1 MLKGFSGDSSK
12 LGLAEDF
19 FHKLIA
25 VKQYPLRVTF
35 MTLTLEFR
43 DKMADLRPAIAV
55 LQDAIQEVV
64 LCEALRE
71 VFYITLLTGNII
83 NGVTKGL
90 IVKVKFLTPFFLS
103 LREVG
108 QEMPMGSQCHL

>member
-1 MLKGFSGDSSK
+1 MKGFSGDASK

-19 FHKLIA
+19 FFKLIA
-25 VKQYPLRVTF
+25 VKQYPLRITF

-64 LCEALRE
+64 SCEALRE

-83 NGVTKGL
+83 NGVTEGL
-90 IVKVKFLTPFFLS
+90 IEKIKFLTHPFLS
-103 LREVG
+103 LSLSGR
-108 QEMPMGSQCHL
+108 